1 MNWLGSMRRGR
12 GKKGGERV
20 CEALKSLD
28 KKLKTMEKAS
38 QGCYGSRSENYRI
51 VKRLIEIKW
60 K

>member
-1 MNWLGSMRRGR
+1 MNRLGSLRRGR

-38 QGCYGSRSENYRI
+38 QWCYGSRSEDYRI

>member
-28 KKLKTMEKAS
+28 RKLKTMEK
-38 QGCYGSRSENYRI
+38 QVRGVMEVV
-51 VKRLIEIKW
+51 VKTIESLKD
-60 K
+60 